1 MEVTKDRVEILV
13 VEEILNKQVYHKVE
27 VILEVV
33 ELTPAD
39 LQIQLQEL
47 DKVLVDLEIVQAQDK
62 ELDKV

>member
-1 MEVTKDRVEILV
+1 MEILV

-33 ELTPAD
+33 ELTLVD

-47 DKVLVDLEIVQAQDK
+47 DKVLVDLEIVQDQDK
-62 ELDKV
+62 VQDKV

>member
-1 MEVTKDRVEILV
+1 VEVTKDRVEILV
-13 VEEILNKQVYHKVE
+13 VEEILNKQVCHKVE

-47 DKVLVDLEIVQAQDK
+47 DKVLVDLEIVQDQDK
-62 ELDKV
+62 VPDKV

>member
-27 VILEVV
+27 VTLVAV
-33 ELTPAD
+33 ELTLED
-39 LQIQLQEL
+39 LQIQLQAQ
-47 DKVLVDLEIVQAQDK
+47 DKVLEDLEIAQDQDK

>member
-27 VILEVV
+27 EILEVV
-33 ELTPAD
+33 ELTLAD

-47 DKVLVDLEIVQAQDK
+47 DKVLVDLEIVQDQDK
-62 ELDKV
+62 VPDKV

>member
-1 MEVTKDRVEILV
+1 MEILV

-47 DKVLVDLEIVQAQDK
+47 DKVLVDLEIVQDQDK
-62 ELDKV
+62 VPDKV

>member
-13 VEEILNKQVYHKVE
+13 AEEILNKQVCHKVE

-47 DKVLVDLEIVQAQDK
+47 DKVLVDLEIVQDQDK
-62 ELDKV
+62 VPDKV

>member
-1 MEVTKDRVEILV
+1 

-33 ELTPAD
+33 ELTLAD

-47 DKVLVDLEIVQAQDK
+47 DKVQVDLEIVQDQDK
-62 ELDKV
+62 VQDKV